1 MMMIQPKTFWFI
13 NQYSSTPETAMGGRH
28 FYIAQELA
36 KKGHQVY
43 VIAGRYSHLLRNPKQ
58 FSEKYLIEEIT
69 LNFSFVWINLPEYAE
84 AHSKQR
90 VLNWFKFAWALK
102 GLKNSSLQKPDV
114 ILYSSP
120 SPVGSLAAQYLA
132 QSFKVPFIFEVRDIW
147 PLTLIELG
155 GHSANHPFI
164 RLMQWIE
171 DRSYQKA
178 KFVFSNLFNA
188 VEHMQNRGLDKAKFH
203 WIPNGVS
210 LAEVSAKE
218 SLSIDI
224 FKQLPRDKF
233 IVGYTGT
240 IGVANAIDDLIEAA
254 QLVSHHPDIHFVL
267 VGSGK
272 EKQEM
277 QNKVQDLKLTNI
289 SFIDPIPKKQIQSM
303 LEHFDVCYIGWQK
316 NPLYRFGIAPNK
328 LPEYLYAE
336 KPIIHAFS
344 GKGDVVRQANAGIT
358 IEAEDPQAIA
368 DAVIQLYKLSDFER
382 SILGNNG
389 HQYVLQHLEYKMI
402 AEKLEIIIFPENAD
416 S

>member
-1 MMMIQPKTFWFI
+1 VKEKKTFWFI
-13 NQYSSTPETAMGGRH
+13 NQYSSTPDTAMGGRH

-58 FSEKYLIEEIT
+58 FSEKYLIEEIAP
-69 LNFSFVWINLPEYAE
+69 NFSFVWVNLPEYLE

-90 VLNWFKFAWALK
+90 VLNWFKFSWALV
-102 GLKNSSLQKPDV
+102 GLKNSILQKPDV

-120 SPVGSLAAQYLA
+120 SPIGSLSAQYLA
-132 QSFKVPFIFEVRDIW
+132 KSFKVPFIFEVRDIW
-147 PLTLIELG
+147 PLTLMELG
-155 GHSANHPFI
+155 GHSASHPFI

-171 DRSYQKA
+171 DGSYKKA

-188 VEHMQNRGLDKAKFH
+188 VEHMQTRGLDKAKFH

-218 SLSIDI
+218 PLSAEVL
-224 FKQLPRDKF
+224 KQLPQDKF

-240 IGVANAIDDLIEAA
+240 IGIANAIDDLIKAA
-254 QLVSHHPDIHFVL
+254 HLVAHLPDIHFVL

-277 QNKVQDLKLTNI
+277 QSRVQDLKLNNI

-303 LEHFDVCYIGWQK
+303 LEKFDVCYIGWQK
-316 NPLYRFGIAPNK
+316 NSLYRFGIAPNK
-328 LPEYLYAE
+328 LPEYLYAG

-344 GKGDVVRQANAGIT
+344 GKGDVVQQAKAGIT
-358 IEAEDPQAIA
+358 VNAEDPQAIA
-368 DAVIQLYKLSDFER
+368 TAIIQLYELSDLDLLT
-382 SILGNNG
+382 LGNNG

-402 AEKLEIIIFPENAD
+402 AEKVENIVFQASGII
-416 S
+416 

>member
-1 MMMIQPKTFWFI
+1 MTTKKTFWFI

-69 LNFSFVWINLPEYAE
+69 PNFSFVWINLPEYAE

-90 VLNWFKFAWALK
+90 VLNWFKFALALR

-114 ILYSSP
+114 VLYSSP
-120 SPVGSLAAQYLA
+120 SPIGSLAAQSLA
-132 QSFKVPFIFEVRDIW
+132 KFFKVPFIFEVRDIW

-178 KFVFSNLFNA
+178 KFAFSNLFNA

-203 WIPNGVS
+203 WVPNGVS

-218 SLSIDI
+218 PLSVDI
-224 FKQLPRDKF
+224 FKQLPKDKF

-303 LEHFDVCYIGWQK
+303 LEHFNVCYIGWQK

-328 LPEYLYAE
+328 LPEYLYAG

-344 GKGDVVRQANAGIT
+344 GKGDVVQQANAGIT

-382 SILGNNG
+382 SVLGNNG

>member
-1 MMMIQPKTFWFI
+1 MTTKKTFWFI

-58 FSEKYLIEEIT
+58 FSEKYLIEEIMP
-69 LNFSFVWINLPEYAE
+69 NFSFVWINLPEYAE

-90 VLNWFKFAWALK
+90 VLNWFKFAWTLK
-102 GLKNSSLQKPDV
+102 GLRNSSLQKPDV
-114 ILYSSP
+114 VLYSSP
-120 SPVGSLAAQYLA
+120 SPIGSLAAQYLA
-132 QSFKVPFIFEVRDIW
+132 KFFKVPFIFEVRDIW

-178 KFVFSNLFNA
+178 QFVFSNLFNA
-188 VEHMQNRGLDKAKFH
+188 VEHMQTRGLDKAKFH

-218 SLSIDI
+218 SLSVDI
-224 FKQLPRDKF
+224 FKQLPQDKF

-254 QLVSHHPDIHFVL
+254 QLVSHQPKIHFVL

-277 QNKVQDLKLTNI
+277 QSRVQDLKLTNI

-328 LPEYLYAE
+328 LPEYLYAG

-344 GKGDVVRQANAGIT
+344 GKGDVVQQANAGIT
-358 IEAEDPQAIA
+358 IEAEEPEAIA
-368 DAVIQLYKLSDFER
+368 DAVLQLYKLSDFEK
-382 SILGNNG
+382 SVLSSNG

>member
-1 MMMIQPKTFWFI
+1 MSHKKTICLI
-13 NQYSSTPETAMGGRH
+13 NQYSSTPDTAMGGRH

-69 LNFSFVWINLPEYAE
+69 PNFSFVWINLPGYAE

-90 VLNWFKFAWALK
+90 ILNWFKFAWALR

-120 SPVGSLAAQYLA
+120 SPIGSLAAQYLA
-132 QSFKVPFIFEVRDIW
+132 KSFKVPFIFEVRDIW

-210 LAEVSAKE
+210 LAEVAAKQP
-218 SLSIDI
+218 LSVDI
-224 FKQLPRDKF
+224 FKQLPQDKF

-303 LEHFDVCYIGWQK
+303 LEHFNVCYIGWQK

-328 LPEYLYAE
+328 LPEYLYAG

-344 GKGDVVRQANAGIT
+344 GKGDVVQQANAGIT

-368 DAVIQLYKLSDFER
+368 DAVIQLYELSDFER
-382 SILGNNG
+382 SVLGNNG

-402 AEKLEIIIFPENAD
+402 AEKLEIIIFPGNGD

>member
-1 MMMIQPKTFWFI
+1 
-13 NQYSSTPETAMGGRH
+13 
-28 FYIAQELA
+28 
-36 KKGHQVY
+36 
-43 VIAGRYSHLLRNPKQ
+43 
-58 FSEKYLIEEIT
+58 
-69 LNFSFVWINLPEYAE
+69 
-84 AHSKQR
+84 
-90 VLNWFKFAWALK
+90 
-102 GLKNSSLQKPDV
+102 
-114 ILYSSP
+114 
-120 SPVGSLAAQYLA
+120 
-132 QSFKVPFIFEVRDIW
+132 
-147 PLTLIELG
+147 
-155 GHSANHPFI
+155 
-164 RLMQWIE
+164 
-171 DRSYQKA
+171 
-178 KFVFSNLFNA
+178 
-188 VEHMQNRGLDKAKFH
+188 MQNRGLDEDKFH

-218 SLSIDI
+218 SLSVDI
-224 FKQLPRDKF
+224 FKQFPRDKF

-277 QNKVQDLKLTNI
+277 QNKVQELKLTNI

-328 LPEYLYAE
+328 LPEYLYAG

-344 GKGDVVRQANAGIT
+344 GKGDVVQQANAGIT

-382 SILGNNG
+382 SVLGNNG

-402 AEKLEIIIFPENAD
+402 AEKLESIIFPENAD

>member
-1 MMMIQPKTFWFI
+1 MRNKKTFWLI

-69 LNFSFVWINLPEYAE
+69 PNFSFVWINLPEYAE

-90 VLNWFKFAWALK
+90 VLNWFKFAWTLK
-102 GLKNSSLQKPDV
+102 DLKNSSLQKPDV

-120 SPVGSLAAQYLA
+120 SPIGSLAAQYLA
-132 QSFKVPFIFEVRDIW
+132 KSFQVPFIFEVRDIW

-188 VEHMQNRGLDKAKFH
+188 IEHMQNRGLDKAKFH

-218 SLSIDI
+218 PLSVDI
-224 FKQLPRDKF
+224 FKQLPQDKF

-240 IGVANAIDDLIEAA
+240 IGVANAINDLIEVA

-277 QNKVQDLKLTNI
+277 QSRVQDLKLTNI

-328 LPEYLYAE
+328 LPEYLYAG

-344 GKGDVVRQANAGIT
+344 GKGDVVQQANAGIT
-358 IEAEDPQAIA
+358 IEAEDPEAIA
-368 DAVIQLYKLSDFER
+368 DAVIRLYGLSDSER
-382 SILGNNG
+382 SVLGNNG
-389 HQYVLQHLEYKMI
+389 YQYVLQHLEYNMI
-402 AEKLEIIIFPENAD
+402 AEKLESIIFPENVD

>member
-1 MMMIQPKTFWFI
+1 MSEKKTFWFI

-28 FYIAQELA
+28 YYLAQELA

-43 VIAGRYSHLLRNPKQ
+43 VMAGRYSHLLRNPKQ
-58 FSEKYLIEEIT
+58 FSEKFLIEEIT
-69 LNFSFVWINLPEYAE
+69 PNFSFVWINLPEYAE

-90 VLNWFKFAWALK
+90 VLNWFKFAWVLK

-120 SPVGSLAAQYLA
+120 SPIGSLAAQYLA
-132 QSFKVPFIFEVRDIW
+132 KSFKVPFIFEVRDIW

-155 GHSANHPFI
+155 GHSTKHPFI

-188 VEHMQNRGLDKAKFH
+188 VEHMQNRGLDRDKFH

-218 SLSIDI
+218 SLSVDI
-224 FKQLPRDKF
+224 FKQLPQDKF

-277 QNKVQDLKLTNI
+277 QNKVQELKLTNI

-328 LPEYLYAE
+328 LPEYLYAG

-344 GKGDVVRQANAGIT
+344 GKGDVVQQANAGIT

-382 SILGNNG
+382 SVLGNNG

-402 AEKLEIIIFPENAD
+402 AEKLESIIFPENAD

>member
-1 MMMIQPKTFWFI
+1 MTTKKTFWLI
-13 NQYSSTPETAMGGRH
+13 NQYSSTPDTAMGGRH

-58 FSEKYLIEEIT
+58 FSEKYFIEEIT
-69 LNFSFVWINLPEYAE
+69 PNFSFVWINLPEYLE

-102 GLKNSSLQKPDV
+102 GLKNSILQKPDV

-120 SPVGSLAAQYLA
+120 SPIGSLAAQYLA
-132 QSFKVPFIFEVRDIW
+132 NSFKVPFIFEVRDIW
-147 PLTLIELG
+147 PLTLMELG
-155 GHSANHPFI
+155 GYSAGHPLI

-171 DRSYQKA
+171 DRSYKKA
-178 KFVFSNLFNA
+178 KFLFSNLFNA
-188 VEHMQNRGLDKAKFH
+188 VEHMQNRGLNKAKFH

-218 SLSIDI
+218 PLSVDV
-224 FKQLPRDKF
+224 FKLLPQDKF

-240 IGVANAIDDLIEAA
+240 IGIANAIDDLIEAA
-254 QLVSHHPDIHFVL
+254 QLVSHHPDIHFFL

-289 SFIDPIPKKQIQSM
+289 SFIDSIPKKQIQSM

-316 NPLYRFGIAPNK
+316 NPLYKFGIAPNK
-328 LPEYLYAE
+328 LPEYLYAG

-344 GKGDVVRQANAGIT
+344 GKGDVVQQAKAGIT
-358 IEAEDPQAIA
+358 IEAEDPEAIA
-368 DAVIQLYKLSDFER
+368 EAVIHLYQLSNSER
-382 SILGNNG
+382 SVLGNNG

-402 AEKLEIIIFPENAD
+402 AEKLESIIFPEYAD